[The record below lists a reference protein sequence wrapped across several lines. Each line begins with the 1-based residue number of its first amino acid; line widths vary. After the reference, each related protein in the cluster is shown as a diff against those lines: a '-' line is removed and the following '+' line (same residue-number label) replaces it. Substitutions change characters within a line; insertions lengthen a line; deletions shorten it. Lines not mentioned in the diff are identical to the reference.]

1 MPPLR
6 LTFSQS
12 MLSLFVCACSSVSSS
27 DLSAKR
33 QHNRTRAGAPQHI
46 IAAAEQRQR
55 AAFGAA
61 ARRTEGGR
69 VDHHRPEEGVEK
81 VVATVVVVSDLV
93 RGRRDRLEGGGG
105 EGEELLKQEADQTPV
120 GTPVDKLIA
129 VVDES
134 LIAVLLEGDIV
145 VQELLHQDVHRD
157 LSLAP
162 LLLERIVL

>member
-1 MPPLR
+1 M
-6 LTFSQS
+6 
-12 MLSLFVCACSSVSSS
+12 
-27 DLSAKR
+27 
-33 QHNRTRAGAPQHI
+33 
-46 IAAAEQRQR
+46 
-55 AAFGAA
+55 
-61 ARRTEGGR
+61 
-69 VDHHRPEEGVEK
+69 
-81 VVATVVVVSDLV
+81 

-134 LIAVLLEGDIV
+134 LIAVLLEGNIV

-162 LLLERIVL
+162 LLLERIVLLTGGERRAFARQLSQVVVQRRSDERRRDSDRAGDADNSRQHAARLAVRVRAVRRKYLEGEVLFRISLWRR